1 VPINVET
8 HVNQTPGLVLVTTD
22 GSAHS
27 RRVLPHAA
35 AFARTRGDR
44 LVLLHVLDGA
54 SGEAAALEDCATSLR
69 NDGIE
74 GTPLTALKHDGES
87 LEQAIVRVAHEQD
100 ATMIAMDTRGH
111 GALHHAIHGSTALEV
126 LSLTGLPL
134 LLTGAGLVDTLA
146 TEPYRTVVTTDGSP
160 ASRDVMRALGPLLT
174 PQGFAVTLLQV
185 HERDP
190 EAAAEEAEV
199 AEIEI
204 QLDKDRA
211 FFAEGL
217 AIDTMV
223 REIAR
228 LGGVDTAI
236 IEVARQL
243 GAHCI
248 AMSSHGTSA
257 QHHLFAGGTS
267 LTLLGRSPVPVIMA
281 RGAE

>member
-1 VPINVET
+1 VPEANVI
-8 HVNQTPGLVLVTTD
+8 LVTTD

-35 AFARTRGDR
+35 AFATARGDR
-44 LVLLHVLDGA
+44 LVLLQVLEDA
-54 SGEAAALEDCATSLR
+54 SDEASALEDCATSLR

-74 GTPLTALKHDGES
+74 GTPLTTTLRDDES
-87 LEQAIVRVAHEQD
+87 VPRAIVRVATEQN

-126 LSLTGLPL
+126 LSLTELPV
-134 LLTGAGLVDTLA
+134 LLTGAELGDTPTA
-146 TEPYRTVVTTDGSP
+146 EPYRIVATTDGSP

-174 PQGFAVTLLQV
+174 PGRFAVTLMQV

-190 EAAAEEAEV
+190 DAASEAEQI
-199 AEIEI
+199 AGIEA
-204 QLDKDRA
+204 QLNKERA

-217 AIDTMV
+217 DVDTMV

-236 IEVARQL
+236 IDVARQL
-243 GAHCI
+243 GARCI

-257 QHHLFAGGTS
+257 QRHLFAGGMA
-267 LTLLGRSPVPVIMA
+267 LTLLGRSPLPVIMA

>member
-1 VPINVET
+1 M
-8 HVNQTPGLVLVTTD
+8 NQQPGLILVTTD

-44 LVLLHVLDGA
+44 LALLHVLDDA
-54 SGEAAALEDCATSLR
+54 SGEASAVEDCATSLR
-69 NDGIE
+69 NDGID
-74 GTPLTALKHDGES
+74 GTPLTTLKRDGES
-87 LEQAIVRVAHEQD
+87 IPQAIVRVAREHH

-126 LSLTGLPL
+126 LSLTALPI
-134 LLTGAGLVDTLA
+134 LLTGGDLGDAPT
-146 TEPYRTVVTTDGSP
+146 TEPYRILITTDGSP
-160 ASRDVMRALGPLLT
+160 ASRDVMRALGPVLT
-174 PQGFAVTLLQV
+174 PGDFVVTLLQV

-190 EAAAEEAEV
+190 DAASEAAQV
-199 AEIEI
+199 AEIEA
-204 QLDKDRA
+204 QLNKERA
-211 FFAEGL
+211 FFDEGVQ
-217 AIDTMV
+217 IDTMV

-236 IEVARQL
+236 IEVAREL
-243 GAHCI
+243 GARCI
-248 AMSSHGTSA
+248 GMSSHGTSA
-257 QHHLFAGGTS
+257 QRHLFAGGIA

>member
-1 VPINVET
+1 M
-8 HVNQTPGLVLVTTD
+8 NQTPGLILVTTD

-35 AFARTRGDR
+35 AFAKTRGDR
-44 LVLLHVLDGA
+44 LALLHVLDDA
-54 SGEAAALEDCATSLR
+54 SEEASVAEDCATSLR

-74 GTPLTALKHDGES
+74 GTVLTTLKRDGES
-87 LEQAIVRVAHEQD
+87 IPQAIVRAAREHD

-126 LSLTGLPL
+126 LSLTGLPV
-134 LLTGAGLVDTLA
+134 LLTGAELADTPA
-146 TEPYRTVVTTDGSP
+146 TEPYRIVVTTDGSP
-160 ASRDVMRALGPLLT
+160 ASRDVMRALGPVLT
-174 PQGFAVTLLQV
+174 PDGFAVTLLQV

-190 EAAAEEAEV
+190 DAAAEAAQV
-199 AEIEI
+199 AEIEA
-204 QLDKDRA
+204 QLNDERA
-211 FFAEGL
+211 FFVEGL

-243 GAHCI
+243 GASSI

-257 QHHLFAGGTS
+257 QRHLFAGGIA
-267 LTLLGRSPVPVIMA
+267 LTLLGRSPVPVLMA

>member
-1 VPINVET
+1 M
-8 HVNQTPGLVLVTTD
+8 NQQTGLILVTTD

-35 AFARTRGDR
+35 AFARTSGDR
-44 LVLLHVLDGA
+44 LALLHVLDDA
-54 SGEAAALEDCATSLR
+54 SGEASAVEDCATSLR

-74 GTPLTALKHDGES
+74 GTALTTLKGDGES
-87 LEQAIVRVAHEQD
+87 MPQAIVRAAREHH

-126 LSLTGLPL
+126 LSLTGLPV
-134 LLTGAGLVDTLA
+134 LLTGAELGDRPA
-146 TEPYRTVVTTDGSP
+146 AEPYRIVATTDGSP

-174 PQGFAVTLLQV
+174 PGAFALTLLQI

-190 EAAAEEAEV
+190 DGASEAAQV
-199 AEIEI
+199 TEIEA
-204 QLDKDRA
+204 QLNKERA

-243 GAHCI
+243 GARCI

-257 QHHLFAGGTS
+257 QRHLFAGGIA
-267 LTLLGRSPVPVIMA
+267 LTLLGRSPVPVLMA